1 MGAHETTLNYEG
13 IDLTLIVHDTQ
24 GQPEYLAATRS
35 EYPGTRVFMVC
46 FDINRVVQDNLN
58 GGWADMAGALRY
70 WLSDPT
76 FLVSLHSSGLRT

>member
-24 GQPEYLAATRS
+24 GQPEYLSATQS

-46 FDINRVVQDNLN
+46 FGINRVVQENLN
-58 GGWADMAGALRY
+58 GSWADMAGAFRY
-70 WLSDPT
+70 
-76 FLVSLHSSGLRT
+76 